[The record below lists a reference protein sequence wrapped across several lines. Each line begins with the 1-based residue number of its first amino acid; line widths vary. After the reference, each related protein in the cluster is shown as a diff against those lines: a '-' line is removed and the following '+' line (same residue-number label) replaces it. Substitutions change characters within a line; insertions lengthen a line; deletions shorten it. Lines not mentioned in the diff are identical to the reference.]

1 MPSNLFRPLAL
12 TLTLASL
19 AFSSSSNRLSAPQN
33 PAADPDLVAHEWG
46 TFTSVADRT
55 GQSVV
60 WHPREA
66 VYELPDF
73 VEHFRTAGFKVSL
86 RGKVRME
93 TPVLYFYSPHET
105 TVSVKVGFSQGVITE
120 WYPHASHVE
129 PDPKAVLKEDNLYKH
144 PASGGIT
151 WDSVTLAPGLADNF
165 PTGDQNSHYYF
176 ARDTEATPLIVK
188 APTQEQHEKFLF
200 YRGVSAFSLPISA
213 KITADG
219 KLLVKNL
226 GNEEIPAVLLFEVR
240 GHKIGYRISHDVQN
254 EVFLEPPEMKDS
266 SAAVSEFENV
276 LESQGLN
283 TDEANAMLNTWSDS
297 WLEEGSR
304 LFYIVPRHFVDQ
316 VLPLTIRPAPAKIVR
331 VFVGRLE
338 LITPTTEQALATAL
352 AHHDPEMLNKYSRFV
367 EPILA
372 QMKQEDPAHA
382 HQLDEDLSATYSL
395 PPTQPT
401 GK

>member
-1 MPSNLFRPLAL
+1 MPSNLFRPFAL

-19 AFSSSSNRLSAPQN
+19 AFSSSSNRLIPPQS
-33 PAADPDLVAHEWG
+33 PTVDPDLVVHEWG

-66 VYELPDF
+66 VYELPEF
-73 VEHFRTAGFKVSL
+73 VEHFHTADLKDSL

-120 WYPHASHVE
+120 WYPHASHVD
-129 PDPKAVLKEDNLYKH
+129 PDPKAALEEDNLYKH
-144 PASGGIT
+144 PAAGSIA

-165 PTGDQNSHYYF
+165 PVGDSSSHYYF

-188 APTQEQHEKFLF
+188 ASAKEQHEKFLF
-200 YRGVSAFSLPISA
+200 YRGVSAFSVPISA
-213 KITADG
+213 RTTADG
-219 KLLVKNL
+219 KVLVQNL
-226 GNEEIPAVLLFEVR
+226 GREEIPAVLLFEVR
-240 GHKIGYRISHDVQN
+240 GHKIGYRISRGVQK
-254 EVFLEPPEMKDS
+254 EVLLESPEMKDS
-266 SAAVSEFENV
+266 SLASGEFQEV

-283 TDEANAMLNTWSDS
+283 HDEALAMLNTWNDS

-304 LFYIVPRHFVDQ
+304 VFYIVPRYFIDQ
-316 VLPLTIRPAPAKIVR
+316 VLPLTISPAPAKSVR

-338 LITPTTEQALATAL
+338 LITPATEQAVANAL
-352 AHHDPEMLNKYSRFV
+352 THHDREMIDKYSRFV
-367 EPILA
+367 EPILD
-372 QMKQEDPAHA
+372 QMKEEDPAHA
-382 HQLDEDLSATYSL
+382 RQLDLDLSTTYSIQ
-395 PPTQPT
+395 PTQLPAQ
-401 GK
+401 